1 MVAGKKITAKTSLVI
16 RYNSVFFLLFNV
28 FGTTWS
34 NNLLFSL
41 NTFLSKKTITIKV
54 RFTLIIVLPEKR
66 AYRLTTVC
74 SLLIVI
80 RAG

>member
-1 MVAGKKITAKTSLVI
+1 LVAGKKVTAMTSLVI
-16 RYNSVFFLLFNV
+16 RYNSVFLLFNV
-28 FGTTWS
+28 FDTTWS
-34 NNLLFSL
+34 NDLLFLL

-54 RFTLIIVLPEKR
+54 RFTLIIVLPKKR